1 VLVPIPIATSVLCQR
16 RKTLG
21 VAVIGRQ
28 SGGNRAAI
36 GRQSGGSVIFHQ
48 IPFLTQC
55 KGSTGRKSMCLSHIH
70 VLVPIAT
77 SVSCQKRNKF
87 GVAAIGRQSGGN
99 RAEVAIFQKIPFLT
113 QCKGSTGREQLC
125 LSHLHVL
132 VRIATSVSCH
142 RRRKF
147 GAPTSAHFRPLLP
160 PPTHRRHPTPRIF
173 FFFYSFSLKKLSYY
187 VHETPPGQPGG
198 L

>member
-1 VLVPIPIATSVLCQR
+1 MSKKKNTWCGGNRA
-16 RKTLG
+16 
-21 VAVIGRQ
+21 AIGRQ
-28 SGGNRAAI
+28 SGRAAI

-99 RAEVAIFQKIPFLT
+99 RVQSGGSVIFHQIPFLT
-113 QCKGSTGREQLC
+113 QCKGSTGRKLLC
-125 LSHLHVL
+125 LSHIHVL
-132 VRIATSVSCH
+132 VSIATYVSCQ
-142 RRRKF
+142 RRKQMGVAAIGRQSGGRQSGGNRAEVVF
-147 GAPTSAHFRPLLP
+147 PIKF
-160 PPTHRRHPTPRIF
+160 
-173 FFFYSFSLKKLSYY
+173 LSWLI
-187 VHETPPGQPGG
+187 VKVA
-198 L
+198 LDVSSCV

>member
-1 VLVPIPIATSVLCQR
+1 VFESYTRTNTHCNLCIVSKKKQIGWGGR
-16 RKTLG
+16 
-21 VAVIGRQ
+21 AAIGRQ
-28 SGGNRAAI
+28 SGGNRAEV
-36 GRQSGGSVIFHQ
+36 GGSVIFHQ

-160 PPTHRRHPTPRIF
+160 PPTHRRHPTPRF
-173 FFFYSFSLKKLSYY
+173 FFFFTVFL
-187 VHETPPGQPGG
+187 
-198 L
+198 